1 MLQASGSHLLA
12 IAILQGLAA
21 GTLLYVTFYEV
32 GINIIKIT
40 MGIIIF
46 VVVTIVPIIISSVGK
61 LLKISSHIN
70 INVAGAGFRQVE
82 EVWDGRTRRGS
93 WYQILI
99 IQTA

>member
-40 MGIIIF
+40 MVIIIF
-46 VVVTIVPIIISSVGK
+46 VVVTIV
-61 LLKISSHIN
+61 
-70 INVAGAGFRQVE
+70 
-82 EVWDGRTRRGS
+82 
-93 WYQILI
+93 
-99 IQTA
+99 